1 MNADGAGVV
10 HYLARSAHKS
20 SSKVQQYVCRGQ
32 QQQQQQQRTAG
43 ITNVTAQVL
52 LTKLLLHDNHTAM
65 NNI

>member
-10 HYLARSAHKS
+10 HYLTRRAHKS
-20 SSKVQQYVCRGQ
+20 SSKVQQYVCRG